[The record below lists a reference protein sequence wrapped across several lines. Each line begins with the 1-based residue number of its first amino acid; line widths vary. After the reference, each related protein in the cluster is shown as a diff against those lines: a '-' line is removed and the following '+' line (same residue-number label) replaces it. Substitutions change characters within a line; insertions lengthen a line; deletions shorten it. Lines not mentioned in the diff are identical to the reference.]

1 MTASTSELMHS
12 DQFALMI
19 VDEYRDQEKC
29 KVNVIPYKT
38 PETLS
43 NDTTQHCED
52 DKKCLSNIIK

>member
-1 MTASTSELMHS
+1 MTASTSEHVNS

-29 KVNVIPYKT
+29 KVNLIFYKI

-43 NDTTQHCED
+43 NDTTQHGED
-52 DKKCLSNIIK
+52 DKKI